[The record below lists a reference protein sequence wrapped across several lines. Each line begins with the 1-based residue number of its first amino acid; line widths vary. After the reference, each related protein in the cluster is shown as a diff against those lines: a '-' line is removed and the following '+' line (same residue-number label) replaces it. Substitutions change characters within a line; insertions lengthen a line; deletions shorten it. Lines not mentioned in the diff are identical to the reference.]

1 MEAGRQRG
9 REAERQEGTE
19 GGRAD
24 GGRDGRRA
32 KVGGQLQYIYSGKI
46 NKSGKILNKIIFINV
61 HLLLV
66 FLARFPAPT
75 FHSLELRKI
84 VLVWCMDFCQRLCF

>member
-46 NKSGKILNKIIFINV
+46 NKSGKN
-61 HLLLV
+61 
-66 FLARFPAPT
+66 T
-75 FHSLELRKI
+75 
-84 VLVWCMDFCQRLCF
+84 Q